1 MNRIKRVLAV
11 LLLVGLSTALY
22 AQNPATSTLATQKAT
37 EYLANM
43 PADSYKISE
52 AAFIEKVKAGENIM
66 ILDIRQAADY
76 NKGHVKGAV
85 NAPFGPDMGSFL
97 DKLPKDKPVM
107 LYCYTGQ
114 TAGQTVVLL
123 NLAGVQARSVNLGFT
138 LGISKVS
145 GVEAYIETTARAFPA
160 AGATYD
166 PALKKIFADY
176 FAGLAKVNGT
186 IYANNIIAE
195 DEAKKLIDAKDPS
208 IQVVSVRG
216 AADYAK
222 GHIKGAINVP
232 WGKGMQAGFS
242 VLPKNKKLIVYCYT
256 GQTAG
261 QTVAA
266 LRVMGYDAVSL
277 RGGMGMPSNA
287 PSGWANK
294 GFPVVTD

>member
-1 MNRIKRVLAV
+1 MSRIKRVLAV

-22 AQNPATSTLATQKAT
+22 AQNPATSTLATRKAT

-52 AAFIEKVKAGENIM
+52 SAFIEKVKAGENIM

-97 DKLPKDKPVM
+97 AKLPKDKPVM

-114 TAGQTVVLL
+114 TAGQAVALL
-123 NLAGVQARSVNLGFT
+123 NIAGVQARSVNLGFT
-138 LGISKVS
+138 LGISKVP
-145 GVEAYIETTARAFPA
+145 GVAAYLETTPNAFPA
-160 AGATYD
+160 TGATYD

-176 FAGLAKVNGT
+176 FTGLAKVNGT

-195 DEAKKLIDAKDPS
+195 DEAKKLIDAKDPG
-208 IQVVSVRG
+208 IQVVSVRS

-222 GHIKGAINVP
+222 GHIKGAINIP

-294 GFPVVTD
+294 GFPVVTE

>member
-1 MNRIKRVLAV
+1 MSV
-11 LLLVGLSTALY
+11 LLLVGVSTVLF
-22 AQNPATSTLATQKAT
+22 AQSPATSPLAIQKAT

-43 PADSYKISE
+43 PADSYKIPE
-52 AAFIEKVKAGENIM
+52 AAFLAKVKAGEDM
-66 ILDIRQAADY
+66 MVLDIRQAADY

-85 NAPFGPDMGSFL
+85 NAPFSPNMGSFL

-107 LYCYTGQ
+107 VYCYTGQ

-123 NLAGVQARSVNLGFT
+123 NIAGVQARSVNLGYT
-138 LGISKVS
+138 LGISKVP
-145 GVEAYIETTARAFPA
+145 GVEALIETTPHAFPPTN
-160 AGATYD
+160 ATYD
-166 PALKKIFADY
+166 PAIQKIFTDY
-176 FAGLAKVNGT
+176 FADLAKTNGT
-186 IYANNIIAE
+186 IYANNIISE
-195 DEAKKLIDAKDPS
+195 EEAKKILDSGDS
-208 IQVVSVRG
+208 SVQFVSVRS

-222 GHIKGAINVP
+222 GHIKGAINIP

-294 GFPVVTD
+294 GYPVVTQ

>member
-1 MNRIKRVLAV
+1 MSRIKRVLAV

-22 AQNPATSTLATQKAT
+22 AQNPATSALATRKAT

-52 AAFIEKVKAGENIM
+52 SAFIEKVKAGENIM

-97 DKLPKDKPVM
+97 AKLPKDKPVM

-114 TAGQTVVLL
+114 TAGQAVALL
-123 NLAGVQARSVNLGFT
+123 NIAGVQARSVNLGFT
-138 LGISKVS
+138 LGISKVP
-145 GVEAYIETTARAFPA
+145 GVATYLETTPNAFPA
-160 AGATYD
+160 TSATYD

-176 FAGLAKVNGT
+176 FTGLAQVNGT

-195 DEAKKLIDAKDPS
+195 DEAKKLIDARDPG
-208 IQVVSVRG
+208 IQVVSVRS

-222 GHIKGAINVP
+222 GHIKGAINIP
-232 WGKGMQAGFS
+232 WGKGMQTGFS
-242 VLPKNKKLIVYCYT
+242 VPP
-256 GQTAG
+256 QEQEAD
-261 QTVAA
+261 
-266 LRVMGYDAVSL
+266 RVLLHWPDRRSDCC
-277 RGGMGMPSNA
+277 RA
-287 PSGWANK
+287 PCHGL
-294 GFPVVTD
+294 